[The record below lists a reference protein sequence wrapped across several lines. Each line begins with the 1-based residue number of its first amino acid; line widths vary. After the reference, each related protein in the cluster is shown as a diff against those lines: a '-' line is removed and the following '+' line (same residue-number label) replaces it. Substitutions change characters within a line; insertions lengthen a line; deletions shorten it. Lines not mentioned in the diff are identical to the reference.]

1 MPSSS
6 AYDIEGQLFFALN
19 YFHDRLSACGETRP
33 FYRWCQF
40 FKESVESTCCLVS
53 EDNWYH
59 FRTQAME
66 FGRLDTSVASTEGL
80 VCYFAFVLDSGRK
93 SELME
98 FASSQLQ
105 KMCNR
110 ILENS
115 LGAEHHQ
122 LEQGLIVHTRASL
135 VEGLQ
140 AMFSSSHKT
149 AAVALVKQWNL
160 MKNDGLLAFDL
171 SLEHELIPLADVVTF
186 AFRANRHRRQRSQ
199 QGWGQQQ
206 PSGRLLFNLQ
216 KALIQ
221 FISERFN
228 HYVMTDYRLKH
239 DINKSPPSRR
249 TSGAGQ
255 SKMSVEAI
263 WEVLDHAQQTGKNA
277 RQALQ
282 FSSSALS
289 SAGGNHESCV
299 DSWTRRRQLI
309 YDERASISLCGASH
323 FNLISDASTHSGR
336 EVLVSLLWSH
346 ENNTAVILPCQE
358 VLPCDMISPGELEL
372 ADVVER
378 IAKQNKLQRLAAYR
392 QLQGISHQL
401 SLATNGAV
409 ESLESFRPPDN
420 VILRRVEPG
429 ERRICVVEGCNFR
442 ASLVTSSEDGD
453 QHQVVLPTEENSAW
467 WVGLPLLTLQ
477 LDQGAVGCAGVMY
490 AMDAMKTLTH
500 VRFDIFHRAVN
511 DMKLS
516 LKHACHGRFL
526 QCQMHSNYLF
536 GLAYRPFN
544 TGTFLQHKK
553 RLRDIMFSSKTADTC
568 QEFVSMWEDIR
579 DDLGLP
585 SSSSPEQVWNAVAEC
600 STFVTKRTL
609 PKLMRWFS
617 WHQAAV
623 EQLPEMHALKLV
635 LGYHYRQQGDSKL
648 DPDSAE
654 ERRSLAAAARQAKQG
669 SGSKEDLRKEFS
681 RLKESLGGGTKLAY
695 FLMSER
701 LWAMCHML
709 VVTSRPLW
717 DWYSDAV
724 RTCKNA
730 DDSLRRLIGLVNHWH
745 EDAHLQAL
753 AAVPINQDPALVR
766 LWHDKRI
773 LDTPELVLEL
783 SMHFLKRRAWSMSK
797 HACPPDNYAELL
809 TCDRG
814 PAQDL
819 SRLTKFDSI

>member
-6 AYDIEGQLFFALN
+6 AYDIQGQLFFALN
-19 YFHDRLSACGETRP
+19 YFHDRLLALGETRP
-33 FYRWCQF
+33 FYRWCKF
-40 FKESVESTCCLVS
+40 FKESVESTRYRVS
-53 EDNWYH
+53 EDDNWYH
-59 FRTQAME
+59 FRTQDME
-66 FGRLDTSVASTEGL
+66 YGRLDTSVASTEGL

-93 SELME
+93 SELIE
-98 FASSQLQ
+98 FAKSQLQ

-115 LGAEHHQ
+115 LGVERHCQ

-160 MKNDGLLAFDL
+160 MKDDGLLASDL

-186 AFRANRHRRQRSQ
+186 AFQANRHRRQRSQ
-199 QGWGQQQ
+199 QGWGQHQ
-206 PSGRLLFNLQ
+206 PSGRLLLNLQ

-221 FISERFN
+221 FITAGFN
-228 HYVMTDYRLKH
+228 HYVMSDYRGMH
-239 DINKSPPSRR
+239 DHDVNKSPPSRR
-249 TSGAGQ
+249 TSGAAQ

-263 WEVLDHAQQTGKNA
+263 WEVLDHAQQTGRNA

-358 VLPCDMISPGELEL
+358 VLPCDLISPGELDL
-372 ADVVER
+372 TDAVER

-409 ESLESFRPPDN
+409 VSLESFRPPDN

-429 ERRICVVEGCNFR
+429 ERRVCVVDGFNVR

-453 QHQVVLPTEENSAW
+453 QHQMVLPTEENSSW

-477 LDQGAVGCAGVMY
+477 LDQGAVGCAGVIY

-516 LKHACHGRFL
+516 LKHACNGRFL

-544 TGTFLQHKK
+544 TGAFLQHKK
-553 RLRDIMFSSKTADTC
+553 RLREVMFSRETADTC
-568 QEFVSMWEDIR
+568 QEFISMWEDIR

-600 STFVTKRTL
+600 STFITKRTL

-681 RLKESLGGGTKLAY
+681 KLKESLGGGTKLAY

-717 DWYSDAV
+717 DWYSDVV

-745 EDAHLQAL
+745 EDGHLQAL
-753 AAVPINQDPALVR
+753 AAVPINQDPALIR
-766 LWHDKRI
+766 LWRDKRV

-809 TCDRG
+809 CDHDG

-819 SRLTKFDSI
+819 CN